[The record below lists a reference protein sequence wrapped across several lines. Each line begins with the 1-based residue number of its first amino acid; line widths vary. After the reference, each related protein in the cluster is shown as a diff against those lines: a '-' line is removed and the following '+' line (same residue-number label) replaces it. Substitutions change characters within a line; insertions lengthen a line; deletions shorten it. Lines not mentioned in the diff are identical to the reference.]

1 MLSLFTMHN
10 QRGTGITG
18 FTPASAA
25 TTMVSASVEAARVW
39 HYKFLTLLFAACAML
54 ADSAVAQDQRNPA
67 KKIGVL
73 WSGTAEGTAP
83 YWGAFIQGMG
93 ELGWIDGKTAHF
105 IVRVDEGEKSRLPK
119 LAAELVTLGVDVLA
133 VATIATAAA
142 RSATTTIPIVCTDAS
157 DPILEG
163 HTTTLRRP
171 IGNVTGVSWQS
182 RETAIKRVELARELI
197 PGLKRL
203 GFLYDPS
210 DSTVIPELEGLRAAV
225 AGTDVQLRT
234 FEVRYS
240 RDFPNA
246 FAAIKRY
253 RPEALIYPTL
263 VLMADNLERTVRFA
277 SGIRLPTFSEG
288 AQFAEAGIFLTY
300 GVDYLAAYKHAATQ
314 VDKILKG
321 AKPATL
327 PWEQAQEFEVVVNM
341 KTAKALG
348 LTVPESIMVRATRII
363 R

>member
-1 MLSLFTMHN
+1 MLSLFTMQPPSGDPHY
-10 QRGTGITG
+10 
-18 FTPASAA
+18 SANPGHSGNRD
-25 TTMVSASVEAARVW
+25 VSASVDAPRIW
-39 HYKFLTLLFAACAML
+39 HRKFLTLLFAACAML
-54 ADSAVAQDQRNPA
+54 AASAVAQDQRSPA

-73 WSGTAEGTAP
+73 WSGTAEGSAP
-83 YWGAFIQGMG
+83 YYGAFIQGMR
-93 ELGWIDGKTAHF
+93 ELGWIDGKTALF
-105 IVRVDEGEKSRLPK
+105 IIRVDDNEKSRLPK

-163 HTTTLRRP
+163 HSTTLSRP

-240 RDFPNA
+240 RDFPSA

-253 RPEALIYPTL
+253 RPQALIYPTL
-263 VLMADNLERTVRFA
+263 VLMADNLERTVHFA
-277 SGIRLPTFSEG
+277 SDIRLPTFSEG
-288 AQFAEAGIFLTY
+288 AQFAEAGMFLTY
-300 GVDYLAAYKHAATQ
+300 GVDYLAAYKRAAVQ

-321 AKPATL
+321 AKPANL
-327 PWEQAQEFEVVVNM
+327 PWEQATEFELVVNM

-348 LTVPESIMVRATRII
+348 LTVPESIMERATRII